1 MKLTQEQLFYLLIIV
16 SLILT
21 RIPYIGK
28 FFRVVN
34 TMIHECGHAFM
45 ALFLSGEVVKI
56 NLFSDTSGVTVTKV
70 RRKIPRLL
78 VSFAGYPFSALV
90 AFIIFYLIKDEYYTV
105 ALVVL
110 MLFAV
115 ISLLFFVRNF
125 YGIFWLIMFLIA
137 GGFIIEFDS
146 LSILNAWMVFLASL
160 LLTDAFVSGFILL
173 KISIE
178 NPTGAGDA
186 ANLKKETHIP
196 AWIWSLL
203 FCIINGYFAYLTVS
217 LTFPPIQNVFKI

>member
-1 MKLTQEQLFYLLIIV
+1 MKLTQEQLFYLILTV

-45 ALFLSGEVVKI
+45 ALILSGEVLKI
-56 NLFSDTSGVTVTKV
+56 NLLSDTSGSTITKV
-70 RRKIPRLL
+70 RGKLPTLL
-78 VSFAGYPFSALV
+78 VSFVGYPFSALMSFV
-90 AFIIFYLIKDEYYTV
+90 IFFLVMNDFITIALI
-105 ALVVL
+105 VL
-110 MLFAV
+110 LAFAV
-115 ISLLFFVRNF
+115 ISLLFFVRNMF
-125 YGIFWLIMFLIA
+125 GIFWLIVFLII
-137 GGFIIEFDS
+137 GCVIVQVNS
-146 LSILNAWMVFLASL
+146 PLILYAWMVFLASL
-160 LLTDAFVSGFILL
+160 LLTEAFISGFILL

-178 NPTGAGDA
+178 NPSGAGDA

-203 FCIINGYFAYLTVS
+203 FCIINGYLAYLTVS
-217 LTFPPIQNVFKI
+217 KTFPSIRTIF